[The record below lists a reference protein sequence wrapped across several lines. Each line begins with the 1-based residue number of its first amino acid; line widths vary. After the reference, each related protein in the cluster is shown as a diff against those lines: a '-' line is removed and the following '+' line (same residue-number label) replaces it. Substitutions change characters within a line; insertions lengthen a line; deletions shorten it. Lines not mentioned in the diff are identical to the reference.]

1 MLAVDYLIMNRDRHG
16 ANIEVLRNARKK
28 TLRIAPL
35 FDHGL
40 SFLCSCF
47 NEKEIAEFDIDVDRN
62 CQNFIGSRST
72 LENLDL
78 IKDKNKLF
86 ITSITLDTKE
96 TLFKDLNQALS
107 AEHMEKIWNM
117 LYKRWCYYESIC
129 NS

>member
-1 MLAVDYLIMNRDRHG
+1 MLVVDYLIMNRDRHV

-40 SFLCSCF
+40 SFLCSCYSADDIV
-47 NEKEIAEFDIDVDRN
+47 NFDIDADKP

-72 LENLDL
+72 FENIGLVENKTMVFKGRLTEKERNLLFEDLEGVLSKEHLD
-78 IKDKNKLF
+78 
-86 ITSITLDTKE
+86 
-96 TLFKDLNQALS
+96 
-107 AEHMEKIWNM
+107 KIWSM
-117 LYKRWCYYESIC
+117 LYNRWLYYESLC